1 MSKKSAL
8 GLLIDD
14 IHLEALEL
22 KSSAGKF
29 SISSYVWSRLPPGT
43 IKAGKVINPKI
54 LAEELKKLL
63 QTGRTKSFK
72 GSVVLGLPQ
81 SQVFL
86 KVFTIPKFEE
96 KELNE
101 AIGWHIDSLKPVLP
115 QNAHT
120 SYEVIEKTPNY
131 DVKVLLAA
139 VPQEVIN
146 GYAQAA
152 EIADLKIDIIEPL
165 ALSKARLINPQ
176 RLLNKSIISVHL
188 YQNQLAVSVLINAK
202 LWFSKEIFIP
212 SGEENNIRS
221 AVIELIKFFT
231 EKKNKD
237 IANASEIIYSGDN
250 HGLDRLKTS
259 LIGFKLP
266 VIQAQAGIILTK
278 SPAVS
283 DVQNIAFT
291 PVLGLAVRGNLHQK
305 GLINLLPEW
314 PQAKAKLLKLIVNLS
329 KTIVA
334 AGIIVWLNIMV
345 LEILWW
351 QFNKKS
357 QLLNK
362 QITTLEV
369 QLSEPKEKELLEWEK
384 QFNQTTKTAQLIEKS
399 KINYT
404 QVFARLSA
412 SLPPTVK
419 LTSFKYQPFVKK
431 WSIIGIADKRED
443 VLVLDKALKESELF
457 SDARLYFS
465 SLESNQGVVF
475 RFSGGKL

>member
-1 MSKKSAL
+1 MPKKSAL

-14 IHLEALEL
+14 VHLEALEL
-22 KSSAGKF
+22 KPSKGKF
-29 SISSYVWSRLPPGT
+29 SITNYVWSRLPPGT
-43 IKAGKVINPKI
+43 VKAGKVINSKI
-54 LAEELKKLL
+54 LAAELKKLL
-63 QTGRTKSFK
+63 QAGRTKSFK
-72 GSVVLGLPQ
+72 GLVVLGLPQ

-101 AIGWHIDSLKPVLP
+101 AISWHVDSLKPVLP

-120 SYEVIEKTPNY
+120 SYEVIEKKPNY

-139 VPQEVIN
+139 VPQEVID
-146 GYAQAA
+146 GYAQTA
-152 EIADLKIDIIEPL
+152 ELADLKIDIIEPL

-188 YQNQLAVSVLINAK
+188 YQNQLSVSVLINTK

-221 AVIELIKFFT
+221 AVSELIKFFT

-237 IANASEIIYSGDN
+237 IVNASEIIYSGDN

-259 LIGFKLP
+259 LVGFKLP
-266 VIQAQAGIILTK
+266 VVQAQAGVMLIK
-278 SPAVS
+278 SQAVS
-283 DVQNIAFT
+283 DVQSTSFT

-314 PQAKAKLLKLIVNLS
+314 PKAKAEILKLIVNLS
-329 KTIVA
+329 KAIVV
-334 AGIIVWLNIMV
+334 AGIIAWLNIMV
-345 LEILWW
+345 LEVLWW
-351 QFNKKS
+351 QFSNKKQNLS
-357 QLLNK
+357 E
-362 QITTLEV
+362 QIAKLEV
-369 QLSEPKEKELLEWEK
+369 QLNEQKEKELLTWGK

-399 KINYT
+399 KIDYT

-412 SLPPTVK
+412 SLPLTVK
-419 LTSFKYQPFVKK
+419 LTSFKYQPFVGK

-443 VLVLDKALKESELF
+443 VLVLDKALKESQFF

>member
-1 MSKKSAL
+1 MPKKSAL

-14 IHLEALEL
+14 VHLEALEL
-22 KSSAGKF
+22 KPSKGKF
-29 SISSYVWSRLPPGT
+29 SITNYVWSRLPPGT
-43 IKAGKVINPKI
+43 VKAGKVINSKI
-54 LAEELKKLL
+54 LAAELKKLL
-63 QTGRTKSFK
+63 QAGRTKSFK
-72 GSVVLGLPQ
+72 GLVVLGLPQ

-101 AIGWHIDSLKPVLP
+101 AISWHVDSLKPVLP

-120 SYEVIEKTPNY
+120 SYEVIEKKPNY

-146 GYAQAA
+146 DYAQTA
-152 EIADLKIDIIEPL
+152 ELADLKIDIIEPL

-188 YQNQLAVSVLINAK
+188 YQNQLSVSVLVNAK

-221 AVIELIKFFT
+221 AIIELIKFFT

-259 LIGFKLP
+259 LVGFKLP
-266 VIQAQAGIILTK
+266 VVQAQAGVMLVK
-278 SPAVS
+278 SQAVS
-283 DVQNIAFT
+283 DIQSIAFT

-314 PQAKAKLLKLIVNLS
+314 PKAKAEILKLIVNLS
-329 KTIVA
+329 KAIVV

-345 LEILWW
+345 LEVLWW
-351 QFNKKS
+351 QFSN
-357 QLLNK
+357 QK
-362 QITTLEV
+362 QNLSGQIAKLEV
-369 QLSEPKEKELLEWEK
+369 QLNEQKEKELLAWGQ

-399 KINYT
+399 KIDYT

-412 SLPPTVK
+412 SLPSTVK
-419 LTSFKYQPFVKK
+419 LTSFKYQPFVDK

-443 VLVLDKALKESELF
+443 VLVLDKALKESQFF